1 MMTWRWWTCRR
12 LRPRL
17 VDAAAGTLEA
27 GERARVSAHLARCG
41 RCAADVATL
50 RDFPSVLR
58 GAQEPAL
65 GEEFWRSQRAAIMRK
80 VHGLPQP
87 GAHPAR
93 EPRRPWIDVRNP
105 WMTWAPALVA
115 AMAVVMVVALRV
127 GPGTVPG
134 PETPATGIEALDDP
148 ALLSLSDLSGY
159 SSPEVERTTEV
170 VEETTGPLPELSND
184 ELDALAQLVG
194 VRER

>member
-1 MMTWRWWTCRR
+1 MMWRWWTCRR
-12 LRPRL
+12 LRPLL

-27 GERARVSAHLARCG
+27 AERARVSAHLARCA

-50 RDFPSVLR
+50 RDFPSVVR
-58 GAQEPAL
+58 AAQEPPL

-80 VHGLPQP
+80 VHGLPEP
-87 GAHPAR
+87 GARPTR
-93 EPRRPWIDVRNP
+93 EPRQPWIDVRNP

-115 AMAVVMVVALRV
+115 AMAVVMIVALRI
-127 GPGTVPG
+127 GPGVVPG

-148 ALLSLSDLSGY
+148 TLLSLSDLAGY
-159 SSPEVERTTEV
+159 SSPEVQRTTEV
-170 VEETTGPLPELSND
+170 AEETGPLPELSND